1 VCAGVSCPACGYEVD
16 ATAHF
21 CMRCGA
27 ALAAPMPERWKL
39 ATLVFCDLSG
49 STAMGEQLDAE
60 AVRSLMLAYFHE
72 MRGALERHG
81 GTVEK
86 FVGDAVLAVFGVPE
100 AHEDDALRACRAALE
115 MQTRLDAL
123 NEELERRFGTRI
135 ALRIGVNT
143 GSVVAGDPSGRE
155 TFVTGDP
162 VNVAARL
169 EQAAGPGEVLLGEP
183 TFRLVRDAVRAEAA
197 APLDAKGKS
206 EPVPA
211 YRLLAVSGFG
221 PVARTAGTPFTGRT
235 QQLTRLEGEFDAVV
249 ATGMCRL
256 ATVVGEPGVGKSR
269 MVAELI
275 SRIGTRARVVRGTCL
290 SYGEGITYWPV
301 GQIARELAGVRDE
314 HSPAEVRRRLQECLA
329 GSPGALAATAQVA
342 QLLGVADGTA
352 TADEVALAVGSLLAA
367 GARERPL
374 VVVVDDIQW
383 AEPTLLDLLAS
394 LPSSLP
400 ASKVMLLCLT
410 RPELF
415 ERRAD
420 WPELVRL
427 EPFGAADLEG
437 LLDAVVGDAPS
448 PVRARLGTA
457 SGGNP
462 LFLEE
467 LVGMLVD
474 DGVLELERGACV
486 VRGDLDALALPTS
499 LTALLGARLDSLE
512 PGVRATLERGSV
524 EGEVFHRGAV
534 VALADPSTRPAV
546 RGDLEALAAKDFVR
560 PAEASFA
567 GEAAFRFK
575 HLLVRDA
582 AYQGT
587 AKRLRATL
595 HAEFAAWLESMVG
608 ARLAE
613 FEEIVGYHLERS
625 YRYRTELGAPDDETR
640 ALGSH
645 AARRLRAAGERA
657 SRRGDID
664 AAAGLLGRAATL
676 LPGDAPERTGVLVR
690 LVDALVD
697 AGRNAD
703 ARAVLD
709 EIEAPD
715 VVADDVTR
723 AHAALCRGEIELQLV
738 STAAAVER
746 LHARAEEA
754 VDLFAAHGDDTA
766 LLRACW
772 VSYLTSVTIGR
783 SSSALDAIDRLGTLA
798 DQVSHPLAGRLPG
811 MRAMNLAWGPTP
823 VPDALA
829 GTEALLLAV
838 QENPATEPFVLAGH
852 AYLLAQA
859 GDIESARA
867 ALERMRGIAERQGQ
881 RVVLWASW
889 GQNAGR
895 TELLAGDPERA
906 ERALRPSYE
915 ALRDAGNLAFS
926 STLAGQ
932 LAHALVEL
940 GQPDEALSL
949 AAVARETAGG
959 ADVLSQILWRSAA
972 ALAELGDAERALRL
986 ADEAVVLADATEWPN
1001 VAADTLL
1008 DRARVAARVGDPAR
1022 AARDIERA
1030 TVIYVAKGNRAGRGR
1045 AARLAVGPRP
1055 EGHLTTRQGESR

>member
-1 VCAGVSCPACGYEVD
+1 
-16 ATAHF
+16 
-21 CMRCGA
+21 MRCGA
-27 ALAAPMPERWKL
+27 PITPAAPERWKL

-49 STAMGEQLDAE
+49 STAMGERMDAE

-115 MQTRLDAL
+115 MQARLAAL
-123 NEELERRFGTRI
+123 NQELERRFGTRI
-135 ALRIGVNT
+135 TLRIGVNT
-143 GSVVAGDPSGRE
+143 GTVVAGDPSARE

-183 TFRLVRDAVRAEAA
+183 TFRLVRDSVRAEAV

-206 EPVPA
+206 EPVAA
-211 YRLLAVSGFG
+211 YRLIDVSGFG
-221 PVARTAGTPFTGRT
+221 AVTRKGGTTFTGRT
-235 QQLTRLEGEFDAVV
+235 AELASLEHEFDSVV
-249 ATGMCRL
+249 ATASCRL
-256 ATVVGEPGVGKSR
+256 ATMVGEPGVGKSR
-269 MVAELI
+269 LVAELI

-290 SYGEGITYWPV
+290 SYGDDITYWPV
-301 GQIARELAGVRDE
+301 SQIARELAGVRDE
-314 HSPAEVRRRLQECLA
+314 HSPAEVRLLLGEHLGGTPRMQ
-329 GSPGALAATAQVA
+329 ATTAIVA
-342 QLLGVADGTA
+342 QLLGVAEGAA
-352 TADEVALAVGSLLAA
+352 TADEVADAISRLLVA
-367 GARERPL
+367 GTRERPL

-383 AEPTLLDLLAS
+383 AEPTLLDLLAG
-394 LPSSLP
+394 LPSSL
-400 ASKVMLLCLT
+400 AEAKVLILCLT
-410 RPELF
+410 RPELV

-420 WPELVRL
+420 WPVTVRL
-427 EPFGAADLEG
+427 ESFGADDLDG
-437 LLDAVVGDAPS
+437 LLDAVVGEGPS
-448 PVRARLGTA
+448 DVRARLGAA

-467 LVGMLVD
+467 LVAMLVD
-474 DGVLELERGACV
+474 DGVLE
-486 VRGDLDALALPTS
+486 RGDGTCTVHGDLGALALPTS
-499 LTALLGARLDSLE
+499 LTALLGARLDSLDHAA
-512 PGVRATLERGSV
+512 RATLERGSI

-534 VALADPSTRPAV
+534 TALADESARLTV
-546 RGDLEALAAKDFVR
+546 RDDLEALTQKDLVR

-587 AKRLRATL
+587 AKRLRAAL
-595 HAEFAAWLESMVG
+595 HAQFADWLEGIVG

-613 FEEIVGYHLERS
+613 FEEIVGYHLEQS
-625 YRYRTELGAPDDETR
+625 YRYRTELGPADDEAR
-640 ALGSH
+640 ALGVR
-645 AARRLRAAGERA
+645 AARRLTTAGERA

-664 AAAGLLGRAATL
+664 AAAGLLGRAAAL
-676 LPGDAPERTGVLVR
+676 LPFETPERTTVLVR
-690 LVDALVD
+690 LVEALVD
-697 AGRNAD
+697 AGRNTD
-703 ARAVLD
+703 ALEALD
-709 EIEAPD
+709 EIDASGA
-715 VVADDVTR
+715 VADDVTR

-738 STAAAVER
+738 SSTAAVEQ
-746 LHARAEEA
+746 LHARAAAAIE
-754 VDLFAAHGDDTA
+754 LFAAHRDDTA

-783 SSSALDAIDRLGTLA
+783 SRSALYAIDRLGKLA

-823 VPDALA
+823 VTDALA

-838 QENPATEPFVLAGH
+838 GENPATEPFVLAGH

-881 RVVLWASW
+881 RIVLWASW
-889 GQNAGR
+889 GQNVGR

-940 GQPDEALSL
+940 GRPDEALSF

-972 ALAELGDAERALRL
+972 ALAEHGDAERALRL
-986 ADEAVVLADATEWPN
+986 ADEAVALADRTEWPN
-1001 VAADTLL
+1001 VTADTLL
-1008 DRARVAARVGDPAR
+1008 DRARVAERVGDASR
-1022 AARDIERA
+1022 ASRDIERA
-1030 TVIYVAKGNRAGRGR
+1030 TVIYVAKGNTSGRGR
-1045 AARLAVGPRP
+1045 AVRLTVGSRP
-1055 EGHLTTRQGESR
+1055 EGHPTTRQGESR